1 MAKSIEGRRKGQRLR
16 PNGRRLRRKGETGII
31 DAERTIRQGGNRKG
45 LFVKTT
51 AVENVSQ
58 LNLNDSQL
66 LSVRRDGRDVAFS
79 IRYILDYGTCE
90 AVPAVLVFRDVREF
104 RHSDGTPLAHPDSF
118 WTAEQTPLPDGN
130 EYRLQMSSSG
140 STYVIRANS
149 VELLL
154 GSPSG
159 SR

>member
-1 MAKSIEGRRKGQRLR
+1 MPKEQPGKL
-16 PNGRRLRRKGETGII
+16 ET
-31 DAERTIRQGGNRKG
+31 ERTTPAIGNRKG
-45 LFVKTT
+45 LSVKTT
-51 AVENVSQ
+51 AVDDVSQ

-66 LSVRRDGRDVAFS
+66 LSVWRDGRDVAFS